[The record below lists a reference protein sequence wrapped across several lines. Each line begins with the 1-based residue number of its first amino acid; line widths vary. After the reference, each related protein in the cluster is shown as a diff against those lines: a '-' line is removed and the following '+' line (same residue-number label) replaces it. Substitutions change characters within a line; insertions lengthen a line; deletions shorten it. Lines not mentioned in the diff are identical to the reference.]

1 LTHGAVTLE
10 WGGNTDHGQKRGKAV
25 EFAVEPA
32 IFRYYPGLYLLA
44 AVAHLV
50 DNQAS
55 HERIVAEWE
64 AASSPTRDDDCLAPF
79 SKACYLFVR
88 TRRGV
93 ESMSL
98 DRAMQKII
106 NRFEKALAETLQG
119 V

>member
-1 LTHGAVTLE
+1 
-10 WGGNTDHGQKRGKAV
+10 V

-64 AASSPTRDDDCLAPF
+64 AA
-79 SKACYLFVR
+79 
-88 TRRGV
+88 
-93 ESMSL
+93 
-98 DRAMQKII
+98 
-106 NRFEKALAETLQG
+106 
-119 V
+119 